1 MLSCSSSGHAF
12 TDRSASDERPGVLM
26 AQATCRVVP
35 RREILLIRQWSI
47 SRDLFALLET
57 QIPVYHAHIVG
68 LHGRSIGVIQLD
80 CIDDESA
87 IKSARRLVHSHD
99 VELWQRDRPVARLDA
114 PPKQICKK

>member
-1 MLSCSSSGHAF
+1 
-12 TDRSASDERPGVLM
+12 
-26 AQATCRVVP
+26 
-35 RREILLIRQWSI
+35 
-47 SRDLFALLET
+47 
-57 QIPVYHAHIVG
+57 
-68 LHGRSIGVIQLD
+68 VIQLD